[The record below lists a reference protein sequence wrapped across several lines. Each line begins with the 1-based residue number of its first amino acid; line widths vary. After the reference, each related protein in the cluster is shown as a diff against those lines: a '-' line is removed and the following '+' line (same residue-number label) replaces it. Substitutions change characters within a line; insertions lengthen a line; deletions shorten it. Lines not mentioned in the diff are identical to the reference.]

1 MKKFQHLACPQ
12 LRPYID
18 RYWGWESEAGE
29 HIALPQLLPG
39 TGAELYFHYRSPFH
53 FRQQDHTLEQA
64 FAQAHLLC
72 LRQQSVSLSA
82 SADLGFIAVRF
93 KIGMLPR
100 FSPIPM
106 KEVADQI
113 VSVEDIWGQP
123 ARSLCQQL
131 SYASSLPERL
141 ELIQAFLLRQLQ
153 PEAPDALI
161 ELAMPLLYRQ
171 YAHLSI
177 ASLAAHFCI
186 GRRQF
191 ERRFLAA
198 SGQTANSVKC
208 SSRFQ
213 HTVRSLMLNE
223 QMHLASVALDHGYY
237 DQAHFIHEFKKFTG
251 SSPAPYLKL
260 ARNKT
265 HFYNTSQGH

>member
-1 MKKFQHLACPQ
+1 MKKFQQPAHPQ

-18 RYWGWESEAGE
+18 RFWGWESEATE
-29 HIALPQLLPG
+29 LIALPELLPG
-39 TGAELYFHYRSPFH
+39 TGAELYFHYRRPFH
-53 FRQQDHTLEQA
+53 FRRQGDTVEQA
-64 FAQAHLLC
+64 LTQAHLLC

-93 KIGMLPR
+93 KIGMLSR
-100 FSPIPM
+100 FSKIPM
-106 KEVADQI
+106 QEMTDLT
-113 VSVEDIWGQP
+113 VSVEDIWGQA

-131 SYASSLPERL
+131 SYASLLSERL
-141 ELIQAFLLRQLQ
+141 ELIQVFLLRHLR
-153 PEAPDALI
+153 PVAPDALI
-161 ELAMPLLYRQ
+161 EQAMPLLYRQ

-177 ASLAAHFCI
+177 ASLAEHFCI

-213 HTVRSLMLNE
+213 HTVRSLMLN
-223 QMHLASVALDHGYY
+223 QHMHAASVALDHGYY

-251 SSPAPYLKL
+251 SSPDQYLKL
-260 ARNKT
+260 ARSRT
-265 HFYNTSQGH
+265 HFYNTSRGH